1 MSNID
6 QSKLTEMLRLARASL
21 NEEFLQKQTEA
32 YQQWYI
38 SSNQTW
44 KTSGTLL
51 PPHSAKLV
59 YPTEKDIVQRAL
71 EIYNTL
77 TPATTVK
84 NTAQQT
90 AAESMPGELFV
101 ESVVEPAVVIEP
113 TAEIVDEV
121 IEPVAEPAVEP
132 IEPSPVE
139 PEVVAPVVQEITPEE
154 KEKEKQNRLINL
166 LTKWGG
172 KGTI

>member
-32 YQQWYI
+32 YQQWYT

-51 PPHSAKLV
+51 PPHSVKLV

-77 TPATTVK
+77 IPATTVK
-84 NTAQQT
+84 TTTPQPVG
-90 AAESMPGELFV
+90 ESIPGELFV
-101 ESVVEPAVVIEP
+101 EPEAAIEP
-113 TAEIVDEV
+113 TVEVVAEV
-121 IEPVAEPAVEP
+121 IEPAVEP
-132 IEPSPVE
+132 VVPSSVE
-139 PEVVAPVVQEITPEE
+139 PEVVAPVVQEITAE
-154 KEKEKQNRLINL
+154 EKQNRLINL

-172 KGTI
+172 KGSF

>member
-21 NEEFLQKQTEA
+21 NEEFLKKQTEA

-44 KTSGTLL
+44 KTTGTLL
-51 PPHSAKLV
+51 PPASVKLV
-59 YPTEKDIVQRAL
+59 YPTEQDIVQRAL

-77 TPATTVK
+77 TP
-84 NTAQQT
+84 
-90 AAESMPGELFV
+90 PL
-101 ESVVEPAVVIEP
+101 SVVQPTPTITKTQIAEVNDEPV
-113 TAEIVDEV
+113 EV
-121 IEPVAEPAVEP
+121 IEEAIAEV
-132 IEPSPVE
+132 PVE
-139 PEVVAPVVQEITPEE
+139 INDEPVEVIEEAIAGVPVEDPVVEE
-154 KEKEKQNRLINL
+154 ASKFRSL

-172 KGTI
+172 KGSF

>member
-77 TPATTVK
+77 TPVTTVK
-84 NTAQQT
+84 NTAQQA

-101 ESVVEPAVVIEP
+101 EPVVEPAVVIEP

-121 IEPVAEPAVEP
+121 IEPVVEP
-132 IEPSPVE
+132 MVPSPVE
-139 PEVVAPVVQEITPEE
+139 PEVVTPVIQEITSEE